1 MQIHK
6 SFKQLASVAIFTVG
20 AGGAFATAFAGA
32 QTDQA
37 AQTINAAEVTKES
50 TADSAAR
57 NAIVERLS
65 ALQSLRGQFTQTL
78 QAKDGKQ
85 LQETT
90 GDFTFKRPGLYH
102 WESSEPF
109 PQVVVGNG
117 ETVWVYDPDLEQVT
131 ITKQDA
137 MPYNPA
143 NLLSGGIAD
152 LATRYHIEQFT
163 DKEQERF
170 TLTPLDTANAPFVQL
185 GMHFAGGVLQAAT
198 LTDRLGQVTRITL
211 QKTTVNAAV
220 NDSLFSFEPPQGTDI
235 LMND

>member
-6 SFKQLASVAIFTVG
+6 SFKQLASVAIFTIG
-20 AGGAFATAFAGA
+20 AGAWLAAAFAD
-32 QTDQA
+32 DQA
-37 AQTINAAEVTKES
+37 AKTTQTINAPEASKAAA
-50 TADSAAR
+50 ADSAAR
-57 NAIVERLS
+57 SAIIERLS

-109 PQVVVGNG
+109 PQIVVGNG

-152 LATRYHIEQFT
+152 LAARYHIEQST

-185 GMHFAGGVLQAAT
+185 GMHFAGDVLQVAT

-211 QKTTVNAAV
+211 QKTTANTAV
-220 NDSLFSFEPPQGTDI
+220 DDSLFSFDPPQGTDI